1 MDTALPQKSLIG
13 SVLQAVFPELC
24 LECGERLAHAGFFCS
39 HCGENGSLKRV
50 GEIEPENGME
60 RSFAF
65 RYEHTGKTLFGA
77 AKFSQRRRAMNFL
90 IGEGRSHLGPLSEGS
105 TLVLGLPSRRKFLQ
119 KLLRSVVS
127 KEKLI
132 LNAFAVRRK
141 LFGKDANKLL
151 GEGERYKR
159 IHENL
164 VWAEKN
170 LPAADRYI
178 LCDDVSTTGATLHHA
193 AHLLQKYA
201 GVPKEKIT
209 LWALMY
215 RPRHFLM
222 PRQ

>member
-1 MDTALPQKSLIG
+1 MDSALPQKSLIG
-13 SVLQAVFPELC
+13 SALQAVFPELC
-24 LECGERLAHAGFFCS
+24 IECGKKIPRSAFFCDA
-39 HCGENGSLKRV
+39 CGETGGLTRAGDV
-50 GEIEPENGME
+50 AAENGIE
-60 RSFAF
+60 RRFAF
-65 RYEHTGKTLFGA
+65 LYEKTGKTLFAA
-77 AKFSQRRRAMNFL
+77 AKFSERRRAMHYL
-90 IGEGRSHLGPLSEGS
+90 IREGRSHLAPLFGGS
-105 TLVLGLPSRRKFLQ
+105 TLVLGLPSRRKFLR
-119 KLLRSVVS
+119 KLLGSIVP
-127 KEKLI
+127 KEKLM

-164 VWAEKN
+164 IWAEKP

-178 LCDDVSTTGATLHHA
+178 LCDDVSTTGATLNHA
-193 AHLLQKYA
+193 AYLLQKHA
-201 GVPKEKIT
+201 GVAKERIL